1 MLREYLRTI
10 CNRQKNRDQL
20 LGDTIMLL
28 PEYSSLPQKMQTEE
42 LKKYYDIL
50 SHRKIS
56 LFLKRL
62 SDIIFALLLTVIL
75 LLPMAVIAAY
85 IKADSEGPVFFR
97 QRRVTTGGRVF
108 RIFKF
113 RTMYV
118 NDNSKNAQVT
128 AGADSRITKAGHF
141 LRKLRLDE
149 LPQVFN
155 VLTGDMSFVGT
166 RPEVERYVDKY
177 TPEMY
182 ATLLMPAGITSM
194 TSIKYR
200 NEEEI
205 LDKASD
211 VEKAYIEEILP
222 EKMKYNLEYIEKFNV
237 FYDIYIM
244 ILTVVKV
251 FL

>member
-1 MLREYLRTI
+1 
-10 CNRQKNRDQL
+10 
-20 LGDTIMLL
+20 MLL
-28 PEYSSLPQKMQTEE
+28 PQFTDLPHQMQNEE
-42 LKKYYDIL
+42 VRKYHYLLKK
-50 SHRKIS
+50 KMIS
-56 LFLKRL
+56 LFFKRL
-62 SDIIFALLLTVIL
+62 FDIIFSLLLSVIL
-75 LLPMAVIAAY
+75 ALPMCIIAAV

-97 QRRVTTGGRVF
+97 QRRVTSGGKVF

-128 AGADSRITKAGHF
+128 AGTDSRITKAGRF

-155 VLTGDMSFVGT
+155 VLAGDMSFVGT
-166 RPEVERYVDKY
+166 RPEVERYVEKY
-177 TPEMY
+177 TPVMY
-182 ATLLMPAGITSM
+182 ATLLMPAGVTSM
-194 TSIKYR
+194 TSIQYR

-205 LDKASD
+205 LEKAED

-222 EKMKYNLEYIEKFNV
+222 QKMKYNLEYIEKFSV
-237 FYDIYIM
+237 FYDLYVM